1 MDSEI
6 TKSLEES
13 FIVDY
18 YIERVDQTTFSLQN
32 RFERIEAYENIFN
45 FLFSVPNTHIAY
57 SIMLTVPVTV
67 ASIERSFL
75 KLKLIKSTL
84 RSIMSQERSN
94 KIAILS
100 FVKE

>member
-45 FLFSVPNTHIAY
+45 FLFSGKI
-57 SIMLTVPVTV
+57 
-67 ASIERSFL
+67 
-75 KLKLIKSTL
+75 L
-84 RSIMSQERSN
+84 R
-94 KIAILS
+94 
-100 FVKE
+100 